1 MNSISS
7 LEFKEISILLYK
19 PEPLMNTWNTAKHVP
34 PPPLYILYFLSVRNV
49 VQAELKL
56 LIVLAALQEQNHR
69 YWW

>member
-19 PEPLMNTWNTAKHVP
+19 PEPLMNTWNTAKHAP
-34 PPPLYILYFLSVRNV
+34 SLLYILYFLSIRNIV
-49 VQAELKL
+49 EAELKL

-69 YWW
+69 YRW